1 MGKLHSSIHLYVDES
16 SMHLRTCTSG
26 CMIGE
31 VLVNHLM
38 YADDLVIITPSG
50 DGLQQLLNIYTEYG

>member
-1 MGKLHSSIHLYVDES
+1 MQS
-16 SMHLRTCTSG
+16 RTCTSG

-38 YADDLVIITPSG
+38 YADDLVIVTSSG
-50 DGLQQLLNIYTEYG
+50 DGLQQLSAISTQNMDEGMTYSTAPPRV